1 MKKNILFVID
11 SLQSGGAEKSLVSL
25 LSLFDY
31 QKYNVDL
38 LMFSQN
44 GLYKSLLPEEVKIL
58 DVPYIL
64 KAQRKSIRYL
74 LDNQKYRELYTRLRI
89 SLSLRNPYK
98 RKNMHSAQ
106 VCWKWFSKD
115 MKQLDYKYDIAIAYS
130 QGMPTYFVA
139 EKVRARKKICWINTD
154 YKSAPYNKKYDE
166 KYYEQY
172 NKIVAVSTYNKE
184 VFIRELPSMQNKTLV
199 IYDIISPTLISS
211 MSLEKE
217 GFKDN
222 YQGLKLLTIGRL
234 VESKGYDLAIEAS
247 YKLKKDGIDFKW
259 YVIGE
264 GILKEKLQ
272 KIISQYGLEE
282 NFIFLG
288 TYQNPYTFL
297 NEIDIYVQPSRF
309 EGFGLAI
316 AEAKIL
322 NKPIIAT
329 NFTVVHDQI
338 KNLENGIIVKMNAE
352 AIYQGI
358 KELINNATLRNNLAS
373 NLQKEK
379 KGSEKEIEKVYKLIE
394 DAG

>member
-44 GLYKSLLPEEVKIL
+44 GLYINLIPEEVKVL
-58 DVPYIL
+58 DVPDIL
-64 KAQRKSIRYL
+64 KAQRKSIRTL
-74 LDNQKYRELYTRLRI
+74 LDNQKYRELYVRLRM

-98 RKNMHSAQ
+98 RKNMHTAQ
-106 VCWKWFSKD
+106 VCWNWLSKY
-115 MKQLDYKYDIAIAYS
+115 MKQIDYKYDIAIAYS
-130 QGMPTYFVA
+130 QGIPTYFVA
-139 EKVRARKKICWINTD
+139 EKVSAKKKICWINTD
-154 YKSAPYNKKYDE
+154 YKLAPYNKKYDE
-166 KYYEQY
+166 KYYEQF
-172 NKIVAVSTYNKE
+172 NNIVAVSNHNKD
-184 VFIRELPSMQNKTLV
+184 VFVNEIPEMRNKTSV
-199 IYDIISPTLISS
+199 IYDIISPKLITS
-211 MSLEKE
+211 MAKE
-217 GFKDN
+217 QKGFIDEYK
-222 YQGLKLLTIGRL
+222 GLKLLTIGRL
-234 VESKGYDLAIEAS
+234 VELKGYDLAIEAS
-247 YKLKKDGIDFKW
+247 CKLKKDGIDFKW

-264 GILKEKLQ
+264 GVLKEQLQ
-272 KIISQYGLEE
+272 KSINKYGLED

-316 AEAKIL
+316 AEAKVL

-338 KNLENGIIVKMNAE
+338 KNQENGLIVEMNAG
-352 AIYQGI
+352 AIYKGI

-373 NLQKEK
+373 NLQKEE

-394 DAG
+394 DVG